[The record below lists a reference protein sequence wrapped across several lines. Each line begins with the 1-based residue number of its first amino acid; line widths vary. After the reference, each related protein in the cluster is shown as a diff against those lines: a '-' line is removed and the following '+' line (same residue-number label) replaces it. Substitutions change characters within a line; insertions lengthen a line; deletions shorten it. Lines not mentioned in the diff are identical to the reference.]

1 VGAGVHQDDAVAGA
15 EEKFGLGYNAYAV
28 VGYAVEEEY
37 PAAVGVVGADDPA
50 SQKDAVGGADIEVFA
65 VTAAVGEG
73 GVGFADEVG
82 GEFAADGM
90 EEVGGDEPASNAC
103 QDGRQEEK
111 DQEDAD

>member
-28 VGYAVEEEY
+28 VGYAVEEED
-37 PAAVGVVGADDPA
+37 PTAVGVVGAYDPA
-50 SQKDAVGGADIEVFA
+50 FQEDAVGGADVEVFA
-65 VTAAVGEG
+65 VASAVGKG
-73 GVGFADEVG
+73 GIGFADEVG
-82 GEFAADGM
+82 GEFSADGM

-103 QDGRQEEK
+103 QDGRQEKK